1 MRQIKVYRRE
11 MGHLLACTL
20 TLVQIILFH
29 GADKVR
35 SGIKV
40 VGPRLLEAPQAE
52 EAPLVS
58 GTAGKG
64 SPAGD
69 AGVAR
74 PALHLQVKGLQRRD
88 GHLPL
93 ATTWRN
99 STHGGAG
106 CVT

>member
-1 MRQIKVYRRE
+1 
-11 MGHLLACTL
+11 MGRLPGRTL
-20 TLVQIILFH
+20 TLVQIVLLH

-35 SGIKV
+35 SGVKV

-52 EAPLVS
+52 EAPLIS
-58 GTAGKG
+58 GAAGKG

-99 STHGGAG
+99 STHAGAG
-106 CVT
+106 CVTRA